1 MDVLEVPAGELLD
14 HRVDAAHQL
23 GLDVAGHHRVEPLHG
38 IPRVAGPADVT
49 GDEERARDLLRG
61 RTGLGGHPQ
70 DERDPHRVDD
80 VVRHDGGDD
89 LAAQRMVREQVPE
102 ALDDERREV
111 LRERRDQVRVV
122 GERRLEHLLAQQA
135 LGVRQEHAQLGPGH
149 SVPRGD
155 ALGHELAR
163 RQRLELPFEQVP
175 RLELDHQVL
184 ERLHAPRGDRG
195 LLAQDLDLE
204 VVVVEDEPDH
214 VVGNLIQNLISA
226 LERQLAALDR
236 DREQDLQ
243 VDLVVRAVDARRVVD
258 RVGVDPPAAV
268 CVLDPAAL
276 GEAQVP
282 ALADD
287 RGAQVAAVDAKGIVR
302 PVVDLRVRLG
312 RRLDVGADPAVPE
325 QVDRRLEDRPDQVK
339 RRELR
344 AVDARAPPAPGA
356 RPGSTSPSA
365 ATRRRP
371 RR

>member
-14 HRVDAAHQL
+14 HRVDAAHEL
-23 GLDVAGHHRVEPLHG
+23 GLDVAGHHRVEPLDG

-89 LAAQRMVREQVPE
+89 LATQRMVRKQVAE

-111 LRERRDQVRVV
+111 LRQRRDEVRVV

-135 LGVRQEHAQLGPGH
+135 LGVRQEHAQLRPGH
-149 SVPRGD
+149 AVRPRLIRSAMSSPDGS
-155 ALGHELAR
+155 ASSCR
-163 RQRLELPFEQVP
+163 SSRCR

-184 ERLHAPRGDRG
+184 ERLHPPRRDRR

-214 VVGNLIQNLISA
+214 VVGDLIQDLVSA

-243 VDLVVRAVDARRVVD
+243 VDLVVGAVDARRSC
-258 RVGVDPPAAV
+258 RS
-268 CVLDPAAL
+268 
-276 GEAQVP
+276 
-282 ALADD
+282 
-287 RGAQVAAVDAKGIVR
+287 
-302 PVVDLRVRLG
+302 
-312 RRLDVGADPAVPE
+312 RRC
-325 QVDRRLEDRPDQVK
+325 
-339 RRELR
+339 
-344 AVDARAPPAPGA
+344 
-356 RPGSTSPSA
+356 
-365 ATRRRP
+365 
-371 RR
+371 